1 VLPGAADQDK
11 AGSLMD
17 QALMNAPGTQLKE
30 TSQKSFR
37 IQMTRPYEKKGI
49 SGQPY
54 LLEVDG
60 VTYKGTTSAEGY
72 IDQPVPPSAKKGKL
86 TFYPFG
92 SGSQPW
98 IWELDLSTQSEALD
112 VKGLQSRL
120 KNLGFYNGKID
131 GENGPKTKYAAR
143 CFHRSCDVTDKDY
156 LAATDIKRLQEQ
168 HIA

>member
-1 VLPGAADQDK
+1 
-11 AGSLMD
+11 
-17 QALMNAPGTQLKE
+17 
-30 TSQKSFR
+30 
-37 IQMTRPYEKKGI
+37 MTRPYEKKGI

-98 IWELDLSTQSEALD
+98 VWELDLSTQSEASD